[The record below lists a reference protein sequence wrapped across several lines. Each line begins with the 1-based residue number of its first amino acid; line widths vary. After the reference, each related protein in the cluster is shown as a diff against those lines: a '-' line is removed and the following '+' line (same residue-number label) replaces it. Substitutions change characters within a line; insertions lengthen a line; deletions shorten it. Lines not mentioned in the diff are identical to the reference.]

1 MIRREF
7 VGAVAG
13 YAGAAKASFHGHAAR
28 PISPATWRDAFPAL
42 SQRVNGYPLAYL
54 DTAATA
60 LRPQTVIDAVAGF
73 YGTIN
78 ANPGAGLHT
87 LARRAHGALEEARA
101 TVASFIGTPDPLEVI
116 FTRGTTEGLNLVAS
130 TWGLANLRPGDEILV
145 GMAEHASNL
154 LPWRYLARRVGAG
167 LVHFGVD
174 DEGHPRLDEL
184 VAKLSGRTR
193 IVTFSQV
200 SNVLG
205 MINPAR
211 EMCAAV
217 RAPGRIVVIDGAQSV
232 PHFPVNVADLG
243 CDFLAFSGHKMCGPM
258 GIGVLWGRRELLEA
272 MPPYQSGSNMAHDVD
287 LAEEHLAQGALKFSA
302 GSPNVAGPVG
312 LAAAIEFLRH
322 IGPAALRVHEVM
334 INRRMIDRLAAIPQ
348 VRILGSPD
356 PVGRVGVFSFI
367 VRGKTP
373 LELVSALDAEGIAIR
388 GGDLASGP
396 LLARFGTSAAARA
409 SCYLY
414 TTEDEVDRFA
424 NALERT
430 IASQ

>member
-13 YAGAAKASFHGHAAR
+13 YAGAATASLRGHATR
-28 PISPATWRDAFPAL
+28 PISPPAWRDAFPAL

-78 ANPGAGLHT
+78 ANPGAALHT

-130 TWGLANLRPGDEILV
+130 TWGLANLRAGDEILV

-184 VAKLSGRTR
+184 VAKLSERTR
-193 IVTFSQV
+193 IVAFSQV
-200 SNVLG
+200 STEETPDVKR
-205 MINPAR
+205 P
-211 EMCAAV
+211 
-217 RAPGRIVVIDGAQSV
+217 
-232 PHFPVNVADLG
+232 
-243 CDFLAFSGHKMCGPM
+243 
-258 GIGVLWGRRELLEA
+258 
-272 MPPYQSGSNMAHDVD
+272 SGSDPSETSLLIGLPRGRGTMRTAP
-287 LAEEHLAQGALKFSA
+287 ASPSSA
-302 GSPNVAGPVG
+302 
-312 LAAAIEFLRH
+312 
-322 IGPAALRVHEVM
+322 
-334 INRRMIDRLAAIPQ
+334 
-348 VRILGSPD
+348 IL
-356 PVGRVGVFSFI
+356 
-367 VRGKTP
+367 
-373 LELVSALDAEGIAIR
+373 
-388 GGDLASGP
+388 
-396 LLARFGTSAAARA
+396 
-409 SCYLY
+409 
-414 TTEDEVDRFA
+414 
-424 NALERT
+424 
-430 IASQ
+430 SQSTWKL